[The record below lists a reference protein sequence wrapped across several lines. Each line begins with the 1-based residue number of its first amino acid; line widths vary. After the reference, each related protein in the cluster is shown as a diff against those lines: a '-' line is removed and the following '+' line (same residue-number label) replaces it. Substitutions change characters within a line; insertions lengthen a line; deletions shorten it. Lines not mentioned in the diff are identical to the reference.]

1 MGNQNIFWL
10 RPDPEPH
17 ALSQSKQLY
26 QSPYLKTSCALRVE
40 ALSYH
45 CPSSEQYPPALTSLA
60 VKIAS
65 ATMVK
70 TWVAIFQNEF
80 GGGALDYL
88 TSSFPTLL
96 GVELA
101 LTYTSPY
108 TRTPVAWVG
117 GSRGLWNSKEDRA

>member
-1 MGNQNIFWL
+1 MGNNDIFGL

-17 ALSQSKQLY
+17 ARSKLLW

-80 GGGALDYL
+80 GALDYL
-88 TSSFPTLL
+88 TSSFPTLV
-96 GVELA
+96 GVELVI
-101 LTYTSPY
+101 TYIRLPTLEL
-108 TRTPVAWVG
+108 R
-117 GSRGLWNSKEDRA
+117 